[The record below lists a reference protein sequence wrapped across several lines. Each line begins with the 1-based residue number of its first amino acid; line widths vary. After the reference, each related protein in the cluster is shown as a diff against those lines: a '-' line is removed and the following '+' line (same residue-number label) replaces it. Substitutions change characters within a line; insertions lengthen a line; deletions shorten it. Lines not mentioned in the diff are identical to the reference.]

1 MASVTSAINVMVDK
15 KTKEEATSVL
25 NELGLSMST
34 AINLFLR
41 QVINNDGLPFEVRN
55 PRPNKALKRA
65 LKEAEQIE
73 KHPEKYKSYDNTEEL
88 FADLTDDN

>member
-55 PRPNKALKRA
+55 PRPSKALKKA

>member
-55 PRPNKALKRA
+55 PRPSKALKRA